1 MTAPR
6 ILALNGSPRA
16 GAGVTSRLLEP
27 LLAGMRE
34 AGAETE
40 LIRVRELGLEP
51 CIGCYSCWVQTP
63 GRCIHT
69 DGMDRGLEAWA
80 RADLV
85 VIGTPV
91 YHGTM
96 TGLLKTFLD
105 RLLPRYEPWL
115 VPSAHVEGAS
125 GHPAR
130 GPEPGRMVLV
140 SPCGFPGFHN
150 FDALVYT
157 FRHIARMRGMEV
169 SGEILRPFAEPLRV
183 KELSGL
189 FGDYFEAVRAAGRE
203 IVTTGAIAEDTQAE
217 LSRDLMPGDLLQK
230 HEMANEHWH
239 RLLVRAGSAMATRT
253 LLPQDRLHGVGGG
266 EAQIVPHRVAE

>member
-1 MTAPR
+1 MAAPR
-6 ILALNGSPRA
+6 VLALNGSPRA
-16 GAGVTSRLLEP
+16 GAGVTSKLLEP

-40 LIRVRELGLEP
+40 LIQVRELGLEP

-63 GRCIHT
+63 GRCIHD
-69 DGMDRGLEAWA
+69 DGMDRGLQAWA

-115 VPSAHVEGAS
+115 VPSAHVEGAF

-130 GPEPGRMVLV
+130 GPEPRRMVLV

-157 FRHIARMRGMEV
+157 FRHVARMHGMEV
-169 SGEILRPFAEPLRV
+169 SGEILRPFAEPLR
-183 KELSGL
+183 LRALAGL
-189 FGDYFEAVRAAGRE
+189 FGDYFAAVHAAGRE
-203 IVTTGAIAEDTQAE
+203 IVTNGAINEDTQAE
-217 LSRDLMPGDLLQK
+217 LSRDLLPGNLLQK
-230 HEMANEHWH
+230 IDMANAHWH
-239 RLLVRAGSAMATRT
+239 GLRQRAGPVDDAAPGHLTAT
-253 LLPQDRLHGVGGG
+253 P
-266 EAQIVPHRVAE
+266 

>member
-1 MTAPR
+1 
-6 ILALNGSPRA
+6 
-16 GAGVTSRLLEP
+16 VTSKLLEP

-40 LIRVRELGLEP
+40 LIQVRELGLEP

-63 GRCIHT
+63 GRCIHA
-69 DGMDRGLEAWA
+69 DGMDRGLKAWA
-80 RADLV
+80 WADLV

-115 VPSAHVEGAS
+115 VPSAHLEGKS

-130 GPEPGRMVLV
+130 GPEPSRMVLV

-157 FRHIARMRGMEV
+157 FRHIARMHGMEV
-169 SGEILRPFAEPLRV
+169 SGEILRPFAEPLRL
-183 KELSGL
+183 KALTKL
-189 FGDYFEAVRAAGRE
+189 FGDYFDTVRAAGWE
-203 IVTTGAIAEDTQAE
+203 IVTNGAIAEYTRAE
-217 LSRDLMPGDLLQK
+217 LSRDLLPGNLLQK
-230 HEMANEHWH
+230 HDMANAHWR
-239 RLLVRAGSAMATRT
+239 RLRQRAGFADDPAAAT
-253 LLPQDRLHGVGGG
+253 
-266 EAQIVPHRVAE
+266 